1 MTDRALTTTCPLDC
15 PDSCALEVAVEGN
28 HVERI
33 GGSHDHPVTAGF
45 ICSKVRRF
53 RRRLTHSD
61 RLLYPMRRVG
71 PKGEGQF
78 ARIAWDDAI
87 GEITARFKRII
98 AECGAEAILP
108 YHYGGSNGLLTDG
121 FLDDLY
127 FARLG
132 ASRLAKT
139 LCAAPATAV
148 AVGMYGKMPGV
159 AFEDYERA
167 KCVVVWGANPKVS
180 NIHLVPYLRRAKEHG
195 AFVAAVDP
203 VRNLSANAADLHL
216 AVRPGTDVVVA
227 LAMVGILREA
237 GELDEAF
244 LERHAKNV
252 DPILEAAAN
261 WPADR
266 AAAEAGVPE
275 ADIRRLARVFAAS
288 SPAVIRCGW
297 GLERNRNG
305 GQAIAAILALPAL
318 LGKFGVRGG
327 GYTLSNSGAAAVR
340 SSEMLDTTGWNTRSI
355 NMTQLG
361 AGLGGAADPPIQALF
376 VYNCNP
382 AATVPDQG
390 AVLRGLL
397 REDLFTVVHEQVMT
411 DTAKYADILLPATTF
426 LEHWDLRV
434 SYGSYAVGGVRPVV
448 APCGESLS
456 NHEVFARLGRAMGFD
471 DEAFD
476 WDQAT
481 AFRRLCEAVTLHSD
495 LADHTTLVAGRSQAY
510 RFPEPTPV
518 QLGSTFPLT
527 TDGRIDLCPP
537 QLGEHPFSYHGV
549 ASNGYPL
556 QLISPATSRLISS
569 TLGEFNMEEL
579 RVSLHPHDAEARSI
593 GGADRVRVFND
604 LGEVICRAE
613 LSDRV
618 KPGVVVLPK
627 GSWRKAS
634 LNGMTATA
642 LCPAHVNEVGGGAC
656 YNDAW
661 VDVERRE

>member
-1 MTDRALTTTCPLDC
+1 MTDRVLTTTCPLDC
-15 PDSCALEVAVEGN
+15 PDSCALEVAVEGD

-33 GGSHDHPVTAGF
+33 DGSHDHPVTAGF

-53 RRRLTHSD
+53 GRRLTHTD

-71 PKGEGQF
+71 PKGAGQF
-78 ARIAWDDAI
+78 RRIAWDDAI
-87 GEITARFKRII
+87 DEITARFRRIG
-98 AECGAEAILP
+98 AEWGAEAILP

-167 KCVVVWGANPKVS
+167 KCIIVWGANPKAS
-180 NIHLVPYLRRAKEHG
+180 NIHLVPYLRRAKERG
-195 AFVAAVDP
+195 AFVAVVDP
-203 VRNLSANAADLHL
+203 VRNLSANEVDLHL
-216 AVRPGTDVVVA
+216 SLRPGTDVAVA
-227 LAMVGILREA
+227 LAMVGMLSEA
-237 GELDEAF
+237 GELDETF

-252 DPILEAAAN
+252 GPVLEAAAK
-261 WPADR
+261 WPVDR
-266 AAAEAGVPE
+266 AADEAAVPE
-275 ADIRRLARVFAAS
+275 ADVRLLARVFAAS
-288 SPAVIRCGW
+288 SPAAIRCGW
-297 GLERNRNG
+297 GVERNRNG

-340 SSEMLDTTGWNTRSI
+340 SSELLDTMGWNTRCI

-361 AGLGGAADPPIQALF
+361 AVLGGAVDPPIKGLF

-382 AATVPDQG
+382 VATVPDQG
-390 AVLRGLL
+390 AVLGGLK

-411 DTAKYADILLPATTF
+411 DTAKYADMLLPATTF
-426 LEHWDLRV
+426 LEHWDVRV

-448 APCGESLS
+448 APRGESLS
-456 NHEVFARLGRAMGFD
+456 NHEVFARLGRAMEFD
-471 DEAFD
+471 DEAFE

-481 AFRRLCEAVTLHSD
+481 AFRRLTEAVTLHSVP
-495 LADHTTLVAGRSQAY
+495 ADHTTLVAGRSQAY

-518 QLGSTFPLT
+518 QLRSTFPLT
-527 TDGRIDLCPP
+527 ADGKIDLCPP
-537 QLGEHPFSYHGV
+537 QLGEHPFSYRGA

-579 RVSLHPHDAEARSI
+579 RVSLHPHEAEVRGIA
-593 GGADRVRVFND
+593 GADRVRVFND
-604 LGEVICRAE
+604 LGEVICHAE
-613 LSDRV
+613 LSDHV

-661 VDVERRE
+661 VEVERDG